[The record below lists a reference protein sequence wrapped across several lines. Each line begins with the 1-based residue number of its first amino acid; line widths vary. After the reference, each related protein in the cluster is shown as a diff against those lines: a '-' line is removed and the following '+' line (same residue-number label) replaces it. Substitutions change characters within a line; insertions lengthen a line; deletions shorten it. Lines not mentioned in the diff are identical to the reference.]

1 MLGGFDDWD
10 RTLAVM
16 DELRRRMGLH
26 LEEQDGVSPNADANI
41 GASLYGEAGS
51 WPRVNVFDT
60 GAALVFE
67 ADVPGLSDKDV
78 EVSIHQDTLTL
89 SGERKSPEFAGYAV
103 HRQERRALKFSRSF
117 ALPCPIDPEKA
128 RADVRDGVLTITL
141 EKAPEA
147 QPKRIAVVS
156 Q

>member
-26 LEEQDGVSPNADANI
+26 LEDQDGTSPDA

-51 WPRVNVFDT
+51 WPRVNVFDSGT
-60 GAALVFE
+60 ALVLE
-67 ADVPGLSDKDV
+67 ADVPGLRDKDI

-89 SGERKSPEFAGYAV
+89 SGERKRPDFSGYTV
-103 HRQERRALKFSRSF
+103 HRQERRAIRFARSF
-117 ALPCPIDPEKA
+117 ALPCPIDAEKA
-128 RADVRDGVLTITL
+128 RANVRDGVLTITL

>member
-16 DELRRRMGLH
+16 DELRRRMGFH
-26 LEEQDGVSPNADANI
+26 LEEQDGMSPDW

-51 WPRVNVFDT
+51 WPRVNVSDT
-60 GAALVFE
+60 GQSLVFE
-67 ADVPGLSDKDV
+67 ADVPGLRDKHI
-78 EVSIHQDTLTL
+78 EVSIRQDTLTL
-89 SGERKSPEFAGYAV
+89 SGERKRPDFTGYAV
-103 HRQERRALKFSRSF
+103 HRQERRAIKFSRSF

-128 RADVRDGVLTITL
+128 RANVRDWVLTITL

>member
-26 LEEQDGVSPNADANI
+26 LEEQDGISPDA

-51 WPRVNVFDT
+51 WPRVNVFDSGT
-60 GAALVFE
+60 ALVFE
-67 ADVPGLSDKDV
+67 ADVPGLHDSDI
-78 EVSIHQDTLTL
+78 EVSIHQDTLTIR
-89 SGERKSPEFAGYAV
+89 GERKRPDFSGYSV
-103 HRQERRALKFSRSF
+103 HRQERRAIRFSRSF
-117 ALPCPIDPEKA
+117 ALPCPIDAEKA
-128 RADVRDGVLTITL
+128 RASVAAGVLTITI

>member
-16 DELRRRMGLH
+16 DELRRRMGLY
-26 LEEQDGVSPNADANI
+26 LEEQDGIAPPP

-51 WPRVNVFDT
+51 WPQVNVFDE
-60 GAALVFE
+60 GNSLVFK
-67 ADVPGLSDKDV
+67 ADIPGLSEKDI

-89 SGERKSPEFAGYAV
+89 SGERKKPDGSGYMV
-103 HRQERRALKFSRSF
+103 HRQERRALRFSRSF
-117 ALPCPIDPEKA
+117 ALPCPIDAEKA
-128 RADVRDGVLTITL
+128 QANVCDGVLTITL
-141 EKAPEA
+141 AKIPEA
-147 QPKRIAVVS
+147 QPKRIAVVA

>member
-16 DELRRRMGLH
+16 DELRRRMGFH
-26 LEEQDGVSPNADANI
+26 LDEQEGMSPET
-41 GASLYGEAGS
+41 GSSLYGEAGS

-60 GAALVFE
+60 GSELVFE
-67 ADVPGLSDKDV
+67 ADVPGLRDKDI
-78 EVSIHQDTLTL
+78 EVSIHQDTVTL
-89 SGERKSPEFAGYAV
+89 SGERKRPDFTGYVV
-103 HRQERRALKFSRSF
+103 HRQERRAIRFSRSF

-128 RADVRDGVLTITL
+128 RANVRDGVLTITL

>member
-26 LEEQDGVSPNADANI
+26 LEEQDGMSPGP

-60 GAALVFE
+60 GEAIVFE
-67 ADVPGLSDKDV
+67 ADVPGLRDKDI
-78 EVSIHQDTLTL
+78 EVSIHQDTLTI
-89 SGERKSPEFAGYAV
+89 SGERRRPDFSGYSV
-103 HRQERRALKFSRSF
+103 HRQERRAIKFSRGF
-117 ALPCPIDPEKA
+117 ALPCAIDPEKA
-128 RADVRDGVLTITL
+128 RASVREGVLTITR